1 MSEKETAELGAA
13 EKTSTVETAK
23 PKGPIDGIELEQLML
38 EHFQA
43 EEGEKPA
50 PEKQAEELPP
60 EDPVSAEESEDGKEV
75 DLSQDEAETEATEAV
90 EEESETTEEEA
101 ETAETDEQ
109 DADLSD
115 RAQKRINQLVRQK
128 KEAQEESEE
137 LRAQLK
143 EKPETAEPVLVSNA
157 LNPFFK
163 LQSQSEVEAEI
174 KRQRGIRE
182 FCEMNP
188 EGSDELTSEDGKVI
202 ELSAEDI
209 RRHKVN
215 AMNAL
220 EQHLPDQKKYVR
232 ESKEWKA
239 ETEKV
244 FPFWKDRSSAAY
256 QEAREF
262 LEKVPELQR
271 MPSYQYL
278 IGATMLGLATLNKD
292 AKAGQKPKKAPIK
305 KAPAEPK
312 ASPSPAP
319 VSKEAVSQQGAY
331 DRFAKSGGASEKDLT
346 AYMKS
351 LM

>member
-1 MSEKETAELGAA
+1 MSEKATAELGAA

-38 EHFQA
+38 EHFKA

-50 PEKQAEELPP
+50 PEKQAEEPPP

-143 EKPETAEPVLVSNA
+143 EKPETAEPVLVSSA
-157 LNPFFK
+157 LNPYFK
-163 LQSQSEVEAEI
+163 LQSVSEVDSEI
-174 KRQRGIRE
+174 KKQRDIRKW
-182 FCEMNP
+182 CEMNP
-188 EGSDELTSEDGKVI
+188 EGVENLVGKDGQEM
-202 ELSAEDI
+202 ELSAEDV
-209 RRHKVN
+209 RRYKVD
-215 AMNAL
+215 AMDAL

-232 ESKEWKA
+232 ESKEWKQ

-312 ASPSPAP
+312 ASPSPAAIP
-319 VSKEAVSQQGAY
+319 KEAANKQDALA
-331 DRFAKSGGASEKDLT
+331 RFAKSGSEKDLSD
-346 AYMKS
+346 YF
-351 LM
+351 L

>member
-1 MSEKETAELGAA
+1 MSEKATAELGAA

-38 EHFQA
+38 EHFKA

-50 PEKQAEELPP
+50 PEKQAEEPPP
-60 EDPVSAEESEDGKEV
+60 EDPVSAGESEDGKEV
-75 DLSQDEAETEATEAV
+75 DLSQDEETESTEEV
-90 EEESETTEEEA
+90 EGEPETTEEEA

-157 LNPFFK
+157 LNPYFK

-174 KRQRGIRE
+174 KKQREIRKW
-182 FCEMNP
+182 CEMNP
-188 EGSDELTSEDGKVI
+188 EGSEITGNDGKEI
-202 ELSAEDI
+202 ELSAEDV
-209 RRHKVN
+209 RRYKVD
-215 AMNAL
+215 AMDAL

>member
-1 MSEKETAELGAA
+1 MSEKATAELGAA

-38 EHFQA
+38 EHFKA

-50 PEKQAEELPP
+50 PEKQAEEPPP

-157 LNPFFK
+157 LNPYFK

-174 KRQRGIRE
+174 KKQREIRKW
-182 FCEMNP
+182 CEMNP
-188 EGSDELTSEDGKVI
+188 EGSEITGNDGKEI
-202 ELSAEDI
+202 ELSAEDV
-209 RRHKVN
+209 RRYKVD
-215 AMNAL
+215 AMDAL

-262 LEKVPELQR
+262 LEKVPEMQR

-278 IGATMLGLATLNKD
+278 IGATMLGLAQLNKD

-312 ASPSPAP
+312 ASPSPAAVP
-319 VSKEAVSQQGAY
+319 KEQAKQQNAL
-331 DRFAKSGGASEKDLT
+331 DRFVKSGGASEKDLT
-346 AYMKS
+346 DYFM
-351 LM
+351 

>member
-1 MSEKETAELGAA
+1 MSEKATAELGAA

-38 EHFQA
+38 EHFKA

-50 PEKQAEELPP
+50 PEKQAEEPPP
-60 EDPVSAEESEDGKEV
+60 EDPVSAGESEDGKV
-75 DLSQDEAETEATEAV
+75 DLSQDEAETETTEEV
-90 EEESETTEEEA
+90 EGEPETTEEEA

-143 EKPETAEPVLVSNA
+143 EKPNAAEPILVSNA

-188 EGSDELTSEDGKVI
+188 DGSDKLTDEDGREI

-232 ESKEWKA
+232 ESREWKA

-278 IGATMLGLATLNKD
+278 IGATMLGLAQLNKD

-319 VSKEAVSQQGAY
+319 VSKETASQQGAY

-346 AYMKS
+346 AYMKT

>member
-1 MSEKETAELGAA
+1 MSEKATAELGAA

-50 PEKQAEELPP
+50 PEKQAEEPPP

-157 LNPFFK
+157 LNPYFK

-174 KRQRGIRE
+174 KKQREIRKW
-182 FCEMNP
+182 CEMNP
-188 EGSDELTSEDGKVI
+188 EGCEITGNDGKEI
-202 ELSAEDI
+202 ELSAEDV
-209 RRHKVN
+209 RRYKVD
-215 AMNAL
+215 AMDAL

-319 VSKEAVSQQGAY
+319 VSKETVSQQGAY

-346 AYMKS
+346 AYMKG